1 MNNIVDA
8 NATNAVTIKN
18 TNAKN
23 NNLKKMSFMKLINPE
38 VQDIKE
44 VQGSS
49 KKDLDANDGRNS
61 SLEEKKDTD
70 IKNVVAAKD
79 KKDIPELF
87 NHDLV
92 IITAQVSGR
101 DNASVKAELHEQ
113 KWYSIGK
120 LSYIDVQKQE
130 MKNANFDEQQPVK
143 SNFINSGQGADA
155 SLMLLQ
161 ADKKYSDVLNSGILK
176 RNEVVESSKEK
187 TRSNMSNHF
196 QMHDEIEKRKVT
208 LFKDGDENALVVR
221 DYVTNEQ
228 SLTGYISQFFSMA
241 KAAVSKI
248 TVNGKEVK

>member
-23 NNLKKMSFMKLINPE
+23 NNFKKMSFMKLINPE

-44 VQGSS
+44 VLGSS
-49 KKDLDANDGRNS
+49 KEDPDDSRHS
-61 SLEEKKDTD
+61 SLEQKKDTD
-70 IKNVVAAKD
+70 IKSAVAVKD

-130 MKNANFDEQQPVK
+130 MKNANFDGQQPVK
-143 SNFINSGQGADA
+143 NNFINSGQGAA
-155 SLMLLQ
+155 ATLMFLQ

-187 TRSNMSNHF
+187 TRSNVSNQL

-221 DYVTNEQ
+221 DYVTNKQ
-228 SLTGYISQFFSMA
+228 SLTGYISQLFSMA

>member
-1 MNNIVDA
+1 MNNIVDT
-8 NATNAVTIKN
+8 NATNAVTIRN

-38 VQDIKE
+38 VQDMKE
-44 VQGSS
+44 MQGSS
-49 KKDLDANDGRNS
+49 EENPDASNSKNS
-61 SLEEKKDTD
+61 SLEQKKDND
-70 IKNVVAAKD
+70 IKNAVVVKER
-79 KKDIPELF
+79 KGFHELF

-130 MKNANFDEQQPVK
+130 IKKANFDEQQPVK
-143 SNFINSGQGADA
+143 NNLINSNQGAA
-155 SLMLLQ
+155 ANLMFLQ

-176 RNEVVESSKEK
+176 RNEVIESSKEK
-187 TRSNMSNHF
+187 TRSTVSNQL